1 MQEKDKLLEKLEQE
15 LKDYK
20 TYVRE
25 QGVDFAID
33 KAYELTVKQEVID
46 CLMYDNELSKE
57 QIKALLKFDN
67 VLDDCYDE
75 WLKTDG
81 NLREH
86 LNFSVDKSVNHITDD
101 YKKDKIKA
109 NKEAR

>member
-1 MQEKDKLLEKLEQE
+1 MNENDELLKKLEQE

-20 TYVRE
+20 THVKER
-25 QGVDFAID
+25 GVDYAID
-33 KAYELTVKQEVID
+33 KAYELTVKQEIID
-46 CLMYDNELSKE
+46 CIAYDSDLSKE
-57 QIKALLKFDN
+57 QKKALLKCDN
-67 VLDDCYDE
+67 VLNDCYDE

-86 LNFSVDKSVNHITDD
+86 LNYSVDKSVEHITND

>member
-1 MQEKDKLLEKLEQE
+1 MQENDKLLRKLEQE
-15 LKDYK
+15 LNHYK
-20 TYVRE
+20 EYVKE
-25 QGVDFAID
+25 KGVDFAID

-46 CLMYDNELSKE
+46 CIAYDNELSKE
-57 QIKALLKFDN
+57 QIKALLKCDN
-67 VLDDCYDE
+67 VLEDCYDE

-86 LNFSVDKSVNHITDD
+86 LNYSVDKSVENITDD

-109 NKEAR
+109 NKDAR

>member
-1 MQEKDKLLEKLEQE
+1 MNEIDELLKKLELE

-20 TYVRE
+20 SYVKE
-25 QGVDFAID
+25 QGVDYAIE
-33 KAYELTVKQEVID
+33 KAYELTVKQEIID
-46 CLMYDNELSKE
+46 CIAYDSDLSNE
-57 QIKALLKFDN
+57 QRKALLKFDN

-86 LNFSVDKSVNHITDD
+86 LNYSVDKSVEHITND

>member
-1 MQEKDKLLEKLEQE
+1 MQDIDRLFEKLKQE
-15 LKDYK
+15 LNDYK
-20 TYVRE
+20 SYVKER
-25 QGVDFAID
+25 GVDFAID
-33 KAYELTVKQEVID
+33 KAYELTVRQEVID
-46 CLMYDNELSKE
+46 YLMYDNELSKE

-86 LNFSVDKSVNHITDD
+86 LNYSVDKSVNHITDD
-101 YKKDKIKA
+101 YRKEKTKV

>member
-1 MQEKDKLLEKLEQE
+1 MQDINRLFEKLKQE
-15 LKDYK
+15 LNDYK
-20 TYVRE
+20 SYVKER
-25 QGVDFAID
+25 GVDYAID
-33 KAYELTVKQEVID
+33 KAYELTVRQEVID
-46 CLMYDNELSKE
+46 CLMYDNELSRE

-86 LNFSVDKSVNHITDD
+86 LNYSVDKSVNHITDD
-101 YKKDKIKA
+101 YRKEKIKA
-109 NKEAR
+109 NKDAR

>member
-1 MQEKDKLLEKLEQE
+1 
-15 LKDYK
+15 
-20 TYVRE
+20 
-25 QGVDFAID
+25 
-33 KAYELTVKQEVID
+33 
-46 CLMYDNELSKE
+46 MYDNELSKE

>member
-1 MQEKDKLLEKLEQE
+1 MQDIDRLFEKLKQE
-15 LKDYK
+15 LNDYK
-20 TYVRE
+20 SYVKER
-25 QGVDFAID
+25 GVDFAID
-33 KAYELTVKQEVID
+33 KAYELTVRQEVID

-67 VLDDCYDE
+67 VLDDCYAE

-86 LNFSVDKSVNHITDD
+86 LNYSVDKSVNHITDD
-101 YKKDKIKA
+101 YRKEKTKA

>member
-1 MQEKDKLLEKLEQE
+1 MNENDKLLKKLEQE
-15 LKDYK
+15 LKEYK
-20 TYVRE
+20 SYVKER
-25 QGVDFAID
+25 GVDYAID
-33 KAYELTVKQEVID
+33 KAYELTVKQEIID
-46 CLMYDNELSKE
+46 CIAYDSNLSKE
-57 QIKALLKFDN
+57 QKKALLKCDN
-67 VLDDCYDE
+67 VLNDCYDE

-86 LNFSVDKSVNHITDD
+86 LNYSVDKSVENITDD

>member
-1 MQEKDKLLEKLEQE
+1 MQDIDKLIEKLEQE
-15 LKDYK
+15 LKEYK
-20 TYVRE
+20 SFVKE
-25 QGVDFAID
+25 KGVDFAID

-46 CLMYDNELSKE
+46 WIAYDNELSKE
-57 QIKALLKFDN
+57 QIKALLKCDN
-67 VLDDCYDE
+67 VLEDCYDE

-86 LNFSVDKSVNHITDD
+86 LNYSVDKSVEHITDD
-101 YKKDKIKA
+101 YRKDKIKA

>member
-1 MQEKDKLLEKLEQE
+1 MQDNDKLQQKLELE
-15 LKDYK
+15 LQNFKE
-20 TYVRE
+20 YVKER
-25 QGVDFAID
+25 GVDFAID

-46 CLMYDNELSKE
+46 CLMYDNKLSKE

>member
-1 MQEKDKLLEKLEQE
+1 MQDIDKLIEKLEQE
-15 LKDYK
+15 LKEYK
-20 TYVRE
+20 SYVKE
-25 QGVDFAID
+25 KGVDFAID

-46 CLMYDNELSKE
+46 CIAYDNELSKE
-57 QIKALLKFDN
+57 QIKALLKCDN
-67 VLDDCYDE
+67 VLEDCYDE

-86 LNFSVDKSVNHITDD
+86 LNYSVDKSVEHIIDD
-101 YKKDKIKA
+101 YRKDKIKA

>member
-1 MQEKDKLLEKLEQE
+1 MEENDKLLKKLEQE

-20 TYVRE
+20 EYIRNM
-25 QGVDFAID
+25 GVDFAID
-33 KAYELTVKQEVID
+33 KAYELTVKQETID
-46 CLMYDNELSKE
+46 CIAYDSNLSNE
-57 QIKALLKFDN
+57 QRKALLKCNN

-86 LNFSVDKSVNHITDD
+86 LNYSVDKSVEHITDD
-101 YKKDKIKA
+101 YKKNKIKTR
-109 NKEAR
+109 NDAR